1 MVGRTGVS
9 AAAATE
15 AMHADDA
22 LRALADPDHARAAA
36 TYFKTGTGEY
46 GEGDQFYGVRVPQV
60 RELARQFNT
69 LSLDGCVALLQSP
82 YNEARLMALAIL
94 VRRFEKGD
102 SETQEAVYTTFMAQ
116 RHRVNNWN
124 LVDSSAPFISGPYL
138 LGRDRSVLRK
148 LVGSPV
154 MWDRRIAVLS
164 TFAFIRAR
172 DLVETL
178 SLCEML
184 LADDQDLMH
193 KACGWM
199 LRELGKR
206 DEAALLGFIQSHYGA
221 MPRTM
226 LRYAIEKFEPET
238 RGCLLR
244 GDFSSLSPHIHSTLG
259 TPVC

>member
-1 MVGRTGVS
+1 MQHPDNP
-9 AAAATE
+9 E
-15 AMHADDA
+15 ASEAEDA
-22 LRALADPDHARAAA
+22 LRALAQPGKARTAAQ
-36 TYFKTGTGEY
+36 YFKTGPGEY
-46 GEGDQFYGVRVPQV
+46 GEGDQFYGIRVPQV

-69 LSLDGCVALLQSP
+69 LSMAGCVALLQSP

-102 SETQEAVYTTFMAQ
+102 AATQNAVYTTFMAQ

-124 LVDSSAPFISGPYL
+124 LVDSSAPYISGPYL
-138 LGRDRSVLRK
+138 LQRDRAVLRK
-148 LVGSPV
+148 LALSPA

-164 TFAFIRAR
+164 TFAFIRAH
-172 DLVETL
+172 DFADTL
-178 SLCEML
+178 DLCEVL
-184 LADDQDLMH
+184 LPDPQDLMH

-206 DEAALLGFIQSHYGA
+206 DQPALLGFIQTHYSA

-238 RGCLLR
+238 RRCLLQ
-244 GDFSSLSPHIHSTLG
+244 GDFSA
-259 TPVC
+259 C

>member
-1 MVGRTGVS
+1 MENAELAEDS
-9 AAAATE
+9 
-15 AMHADDA
+15 
-22 LRALADPDHARAAA
+22 LRALAHAGKARTAAK
-36 TYFKTGTGEY
+36 YFKTGPGEY
-46 GEGDQFYGVRVPQV
+46 GEGDQFYGIRVPQV
-60 RELARQFNT
+60 REVARQFNT
-69 LSLDGCVALLQSP
+69 LSLERCVALLQSP

-102 SETQEAVYTTFMAQ
+102 AATQEAVYTTFMSQ

-138 LGRDRSVLRK
+138 LNRNRAVLRK
-148 LVGSPV
+148 LAVSPV

-164 TFAFIRAR
+164 TFAFIRAK
-172 DLVETL
+172 DLTETL

-184 LADDQDLMH
+184 LVDEQDLMH

-206 DEAALLGFIQSHYGA
+206 DEAALLGFIQTHYNA

-226 LRYAIEKFEPET
+226 LRYAIEKFEEPT
-238 RGCLLR
+238 RKALLV
-244 GDFSSLSPHIHSTLG
+244 GDFSGL
-259 TPVC
+259 

>member
-1 MVGRTGVS
+1 MGVTAVS
-9 AAAATE
+9 PE
-15 AMHADDA
+15 AMEAEDA
-22 LRALADPDHARAAA
+22 LRALAHPGKARTAAK
-36 TYFKTGTGEY
+36 YFKTGLGEY
-46 GEGDQFYGVRVPQV
+46 GEGDQFYGIRVPQV
-60 RELARQFNT
+60 REVARQFNT
-69 LSLDGCVALLQSP
+69 LSLEGCVALLQSP
-82 YNEARLMALAIL
+82 YNEARLMALVIL

-102 SETQEAVYTTFMAQ
+102 VATQEAVYTTFLAQ

-138 LGRDRSVLRK
+138 LERDRAVLRT
-148 LVGSPV
+148 LAVSPV

-172 DLVETL
+172 DLTETL
-178 SLCEML
+178 QLCEML
-184 LADDQDLMH
+184 LADPQDLMH

-206 DEAALLGFIQSHYGA
+206 DVAALLGFIRTHYSA

-238 RGCLLR
+238 RKQLLQ
-244 GDFSSLSPHIHSTLG
+244 GNFSKL
-259 TPVC
+259 